1 MAGMR
6 GINPR
11 QMQKAMKQMGISNEV
26 IKGATEV
33 VIKLPDKEIV
43 ISNPTINVM
52 IMKGQ
57 KSYQIDGESF
67 ERPLGAGESDTA
79 AASFPEE
86 DIEIVTSQAGCDR
99 AKAIEAL
106 EACDGNIAEAIVK
119 LME

>member
-43 ISNPTINVM
+43 ISKPTINVM
-52 IMKGQ
+52 TMKGQ

-67 ERPLGAGESDTA
+67 ERPLGADSADA
-79 AASFPEE
+79 APSFPEE

>member
-6 GINPR
+6 GGINPR

-26 IKGATEV
+26 INGATEV
-33 VIKLPDKEIV
+33 IIRLADKEIV
-43 ISNPTINVM
+43 ISNPIINVM
-52 IMKGQ
+52 TMKGQ

-67 ERPLGAGESDTA
+67 ERPLGAEGSSA

-86 DIEIVTSQAGCDR
+86 DIEIITGQVGCDR

>member
-6 GINPR
+6 GGINPR

-33 VIKLPDKEIV
+33 VIRLPDKEIV
-43 ISNPTINVM
+43 ISNPMINVM
-52 IMKGQ
+52 TMKGQ

-67 ERPLGAGESDTA
+67 ERPLGSQAAEA
-79 AASFPEE
+79 AAFPED
-86 DIEIVTSQAGCDR
+86 DIEIVMGQVGCDR
-99 AKAIEAL
+99 DKAIEAL